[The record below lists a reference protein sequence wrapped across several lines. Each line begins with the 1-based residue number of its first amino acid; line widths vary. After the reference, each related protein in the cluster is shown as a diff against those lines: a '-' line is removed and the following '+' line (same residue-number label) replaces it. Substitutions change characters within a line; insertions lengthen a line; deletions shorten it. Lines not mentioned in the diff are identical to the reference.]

1 MTNIAATFSVVPKVV
16 PKKAFT
22 PGNLILLF
30 VLLLLVLGLVLP
42 MLMIGDFSLSNKAGE
57 FIGLTNFLEYFST
70 QSPLYSIG
78 NTFKIGIITT
88 LLVISLTFIYAY
100 ALNRS
105 QIPGKKIFKLVAFLP
120 ILAPSLMPAI
130 SLVYLFGNQGLIKEI
145 LMGESI
151 YGPIG
156 IAMGLAFW
164 CFPHALIIINTALS
178 VTDQRLY
185 ESCKALN
192 ASKLETFF
200 TVTLPSA
207 KYGLI
212 SALLVTFTLTI
223 TDFGVPKVIGGQ
235 FNVLATDIY
244 KQVVGQQNFQTGAVV
259 SMLLLLPALMTFAID
274 RYLRSKQKDM
284 VDHRATPYQPEK
296 NHLRDTL
303 LFIYCL
309 LVSGVILAF
318 IGTAIYAS
326 FISFWPYNM
335 DLTLANYQFEFM
347 DGGGWS
353 AYFNSLEMAAW
364 TALFGTCF
372 VVLSVYMTE
381 KVKVSSW
388 LRRGIQGL
396 ALMPMAI
403 PGMVLGLAY
412 IFFFNH
418 PDNPLNFLY
427 GSMAILVISTVIHYY
442 TVCHMTAT
450 TSLKQVDSAIESVS
464 ASLKVPQWVTFFKV
478 TMPMSLPAVLDI
490 GFYYFVNA
498 MTTVSAVVFLY
509 SSDTMLASVAVLNM
523 DDAGDIAPAAAMAT
537 MIFITSAAAKILYGA
552 LSHGVLKR
560 TQAWRR

>member
-1 MTNIAATFSVVPKVV
+1 MNNTA
-16 PKKAFT
+16 
-22 PGNLILLF
+22 
-30 VLLLLVLGLVLP
+30 VLLAGKRRPWLTISNQVSGAILLVLVITLVLP
-42 MLMIGDFSLSNKAGE
+42 MLMIGDFSLSDKTGR
-57 FIGLTNFLEYFST
+57 FIGLMNFTEYFSGHT
-70 QSPLYSIG
+70 PFYSIA
-78 NTFKIGIITT
+78 NTFKVGLLTT
-88 LLVISLTFIYAY
+88 SIVIALTSSYAY

-105 QIPGKKIFKLVAFLP
+105 RIPGKKIFKLVAFLP

-130 SLVYLFGNQGLIKEI
+130 SLVYLFGNQGLVKEL

-156 IAMGLAFW
+156 ITLGLAFW

-178 VTDQRLY
+178 VADQRLY
-185 ESCKALN
+185 ESSKALG
-192 ASKLETFF
+192 ASKFKTFL

-212 SALLVTFTLTI
+212 SAMLVTFTLTI

-235 FNVLATDIY
+235 YNVLATDIY
-244 KQVVGQQNFQTGAVV
+244 KQVLGQQNFQMGAVI
-259 SMLLLLPALMTFAID
+259 SILLLLPALITFGID

-284 VDHRATPYQPEK
+284 IDHRATRYQPVENK
-296 NHLRDTL
+296 LRDTL
-303 LFIYCL
+303 LFMYCL
-309 LVSGVILAF
+309 LITMVILAF

-335 DLTLANYQFEFM
+335 GLTLNNYQFEFM

-353 AYFNSLEMAAW
+353 AYFNSLKMAGW
-364 TALFGTCF
+364 TALFGTLF

-381 KVKVSSW
+381 KAKVADW
-388 LRRGIQGL
+388 LRQGVQGI
-396 ALMPMAI
+396 ALLPMAI

-427 GSMAILVISTVIHYY
+427 GSMSILVISSIIHYY

-450 TSLKQVDSAIESVS
+450 TAFKQIDSSFESVS
-464 ASLKVPQWVTFFKV
+464 ASLQVPQWVTFFKV
-478 TMPMSLPAVLDI
+478 TLPMSLPAILDI

-509 SSDTMLASVAVLNM
+509 SSDTMLASIAVLNM

-537 MIFITSAAAKILYGA
+537 MIFATSAVARLAYAWLAGR
-552 LSHGVLKR
+552 LLKK
-560 TQAWRR
+560 TQSWRR

>member
-1 MTNIAATFSVVPKVV
+1 MSSIPISSGMSHKKLFTTSNVIASLV
-16 PKKAFT
+16 
-22 PGNLILLF
+22 LLSLF
-30 VLLLLVLGLVLP
+30 VGLALP
-42 MLMIGDFSLSNKAGE
+42 MLTIGDFSFSNKEGA
-57 FIGLTNFLEYFST
+57 FIGLDNFAEYFSS

-78 NTFKIGIITT
+78 NTFKIGLITT
-88 LLVISLTFIYAY
+88 CLVISLAFIYAY

-105 QIPGKKIFKLVAFLP
+105 QIPGKKIFKTIAFLP

-130 SLVYLFGNQGLIKEI
+130 SLVYLFGNQGLIKEA

-156 IAMGLAFW
+156 IAMGLGFW

-178 VTDQRLY
+178 IADQRLY
-185 ESCKALN
+185 ESCKALG

-212 SALLVTFTLTI
+212 SAVLVTFTLTI

-244 KQVVGQQNFQTGAVV
+244 KQVVGQQNFQMGAVV
-259 SMLLLLPALMTFAID
+259 SMLLLLPALLTFAID

-296 NHLRDTL
+296 NRLRDTL

-309 LVSGVILAF
+309 VITGIILAF

-335 DLTLANYQFEFM
+335 ELTLSNYQFEFM

-381 KVKVSSW
+381 KVKVAGW
-388 LRRGIQGL
+388 LRQGIQGL

-427 GSMAILVISTVIHYY
+427 GSMAILVISTIVHYY
-442 TVCHMTAT
+442 TVSHMTAT
-450 TSLKQVDSAIESVS
+450 TSLKQIDSAIESVS

-478 TMPMSLPAVLDI
+478 TVAMSLPAILDI

-523 DDAGDIAPAAAMAT
+523 DDAGDIAPAAAMAS
-537 MIFITSAAAKILYGA
+537 MIFVTSAMAKVLYSV
-552 LSHGVLKR
+552 LSHGVLKH
-560 TQAWRR
+560 TQGWQR